1 MILKKFICVV
11 TWDCGNEG
19 HTADCPAGMLCLG
32 LMRKRILTPH
42 HVAAQQV
49 TFIVRQA
56 FEITPG
62 THDRGMTA

>member
-1 MILKKFICVV
+1 MF
-11 TWDCGNEG
+11 
-19 HTADCPAGMLCLG
+19 CLG

-56 FEITPG
+56 FETNRG
-62 THDRGMTA
+62 THDRGKAA